1 MVTDGSLHY
10 TPAMELGRLL
20 RRRELSPVELT
31 DAILD
36 RVERLNPTLGA
47 FITVTAD
54 LARAEARAA
63 EQRQLRGELRGPLDG
78 IPDSIKDME
87 HTAGIRTTYG
97 SKWFAQHVPEADSLV
112 AGRPWSQ
119 HTPRS
124 KNSPNVLT
132 IVPEAA
138 VPDLTTMM
146 FSYRPSDTPVATPT
160 P

>member
-1 MVTDGSLHY
+1 MVADGSLHY

-20 RRRELSPVELT
+20 RCRELSPVELT

-36 RVERLNPTLGA
+36 RVERLIPTLGA

-78 IPDSIKDME
+78 IPYSIKDME
-87 HTAGIRTTYG
+87 DTAGIRTTYG

-112 AGRPWSQ
+112 AGRLRA
-119 HTPRS
+119 TGGCLLRG
-124 KNSPNVLT
+124 
-132 IVPEAA
+132 
-138 VPDLTTMM
+138 
-146 FSYRPSDTPVATPT
+146 RPALEPAHASFEEFPQRADDRP
-160 P
+160 